1 MREYFEHQL
10 KENRVVTQES
20 LDKVSMKTYTSGR
33 EIKPGEIIL
42 FAFVKPDKNSA
53 SLICLH
59 EEELDQFEYV
69 QNPTEFIP
77 EIKLKQ
83 VI

>member
-1 MREYFEHQL
+1 MREHFQKQL
-10 KENRVVTQES
+10 TENKVVTQEA
-20 LDKVSMKTYTSGR
+20 LDNVTLKTYTSGR

-42 FAFVKPDKNSA
+42 FAFVKNNSNTVEM
-53 SLICLH
+53 ICLH
-59 EEELDQFEYV
+59 KDELEQYEYV
-69 QNPTEFIP
+69 QTPSEFIP

>member
-1 MREYFEHQL
+1 MREHFLHQFT
-10 KENRVVTQES
+10 ENKIVTQEA
-20 LDKVSMKTYTSGR
+20 LEKVTLKAYTSGR

-42 FAFVKPDKNSA
+42 FAFTKDNKNTTE
-53 SLICLH
+53 LICLH
-59 EEELDQFEYV
+59 EEELEQYEYV
-69 QNPTEFIP
+69 QSPTEFIP

>member
-1 MREYFEHQL
+1 MREYFTHQFI
-10 KENRVVTQES
+10 ENKIVTQES
-20 LDKVSMKTYTSGR
+20 LDKVTLRTYTSGR

-42 FAFVKPDKNSA
+42 FAFTKNTKNTA
-53 SLICLH
+53 ELICLH
-59 EEELDQFEYV
+59 EEELEQYEYV
-69 QNPTEFIP
+69 QSPTEFIP

>member
-1 MREYFEHQL
+1 MREYFIQQL
-10 KENRVVTQES
+10 TENKIVTQEA
-20 LDKVSMKTYTSGR
+20 LEKVTLKTYTSGR
-33 EIKPGEIIL
+33 NIKPGEIIL
-42 FAFVKPDKNSA
+42 FAFIKNEQDIVE
-53 SLICLH
+53 LICLH
-59 EEELDQFEYV
+59 EDELNQYEYV

>member
-1 MREYFEHQL
+1 MREHFAHQF
-10 KENRVVTQES
+10 KENKIVTQES
-20 LDKVSMKTYTSGR
+20 LEKVTLRMYTSGR

-42 FAFVKPDKNSA
+42 FAFTKDDKNNA
-53 SLICLH
+53 ELICLH
-59 EEELDQFEYV
+59 EEELEQYEYV
-69 QNPTEFIP
+69 QSPTEFIP

>member
-1 MREYFEHQL
+1 MKEYFTHQF
-10 KENRVVTQES
+10 KENKIVTQES
-20 LDKVSMKTYTSGR
+20 LDKVTLKAYTSGR

-42 FAFVKPDKNSA
+42 FAFVKDNNNA
-53 SLICLH
+53 ELICLH
-59 EEELDQFEYV
+59 EEELEQYEYV

>member
-1 MREYFEHQL
+1 MREYFTQQL
-10 KENRVVTQES
+10 TENKIVTQEA
-20 LDKVSMKTYTSGR
+20 LEKVTLKTYTSGR
-33 EIKPGEIIL
+33 NIRPGEIIL
-42 FAFVKPDKNSA
+42 FAFIKNGQDTIE
-53 SLICLH
+53 LICLH
-59 EEELDQFEYV
+59 EDELDQYEYV

>member
-1 MREYFEHQL
+1 MREYFSYQL
-10 KENRVVTQES
+10 TENKVVTQKS
-20 LDKVSMKTYTSGR
+20 LDEVTLKTYTSGR

-42 FAFVKPDKNSA
+42 FAFTKNDKNSA
-53 SLICLH
+53 ELICLH
-59 EEELDQFEYV
+59 EDELEQYEYI
-69 QNPTEFIP
+69 QSPTEFIP

>member
-1 MREYFEHQL
+1 MREYFIQQFT
-10 KENRVVTQES
+10 ENKIVTQES
-20 LDKVSMKTYTSGR
+20 LEKVTLKTYTSGR
-33 EIKPGEIIL
+33 NIKPGEIIL
-42 FAFVKPDKNSA
+42 FAFIKNEQNNIE
-53 SLICLH
+53 LICLH
-59 EEELDQFEYV
+59 EDELDQYEYV

>member
-1 MREYFEHQL
+1 MREYFAQQL
-10 KENRVVTQES
+10 TENKIVTREA
-20 LDKVSMKTYTSGR
+20 LEKVTLKTYTSGR
-33 EIKPGEIIL
+33 NIRPGEIIL
-42 FAFVKPDKNSA
+42 FAFMKNRQDIVE
-53 SLICLH
+53 LICLH
-59 EEELDQFEYV
+59 EDELNQYEYV

>member
-1 MREYFEHQL
+1 MREYFTQQL
-10 KENRVVTQES
+10 TENKIVTQEA
-20 LDKVSMKTYTSGR
+20 LKKVTLKTYTSGR
-33 EIKPGEIIL
+33 NIRPGEIIL
-42 FAFVKPDKNSA
+42 FAFIKNGQDTIE
-53 SLICLH
+53 LICLH
-59 EEELDQFEYV
+59 EDELDQYEYV

>member
-1 MREYFEHQL
+1 MREYFLQQL
-10 KENRVVTQES
+10 TENKIVTQEA
-20 LDKVSMKTYTSGR
+20 LDKVTLKTYTSGR

-42 FAFVKPDKNSA
+42 FAFIKNEQNDIE
-53 SLICLH
+53 LIGLH
-59 EEELDQFEYV
+59 EDELDQYEYV

>member
-1 MREYFEHQL
+1 MREYFIQQL
-10 KENRVVTQES
+10 TENKIVTQES
-20 LDKVSMKTYTSGR
+20 LEKVTLKTYTSGR
-33 EIKPGEIIL
+33 NIKPGEIIL
-42 FAFVKPDKNSA
+42 FAFIKNEQNNIE
-53 SLICLH
+53 LICLH
-59 EEELDQFEYV
+59 EDELDQYEYV

>member
-1 MREYFEHQL
+1 MKEYFTHQF
-10 KENRVVTQES
+10 KENKIVTQES
-20 LDKVSMKTYTSGR
+20 LEKVTLKAYTSGR

-42 FAFVKPDKNSA
+42 FAFVKNNNNA
-53 SLICLH
+53 ELICLH
-59 EEELDQFEYV
+59 EEELEQYEYV

>member
-1 MREYFEHQL
+1 MREHFAHQF
-10 KENRVVTQES
+10 KENKIVTQEA
-20 LDKVSMKTYTSGR
+20 LDKVTLKTYTSGR

-42 FAFVKPDKNSA
+42 FAFVKNEKNNA
-53 SLICLH
+53 ELICLH
-59 EEELDQFEYV
+59 EEELEQYEYV
-69 QNPTEFIP
+69 QHPTEFLP

>member
-1 MREYFEHQL
+1 MREYFIQQFT
-10 KENRVVTQES
+10 ENKIVTQEA
-20 LDKVSMKTYTSGR
+20 LKKVTLKAYTSGR
-33 EIKPGEIIL
+33 NIKPGEIIL
-42 FAFVKPDKNSA
+42 FAFIKNEQNNIE
-53 SLICLH
+53 LICLH
-59 EEELDQFEYV
+59 EDELDQYEYV

>member
-1 MREYFEHQL
+1 MREYFIQQFT
-10 KENRVVTQES
+10 ENKIVTQEA
-20 LDKVSMKTYTSGR
+20 LEKVTLKAYTSGR
-33 EIKPGEIIL
+33 NIKPGEIIL
-42 FAFVKPDKNSA
+42 FAFIKNEQNNIE
-53 SLICLH
+53 LICLH
-59 EEELDQFEYV
+59 EDELDQYEYV

>member
-1 MREYFEHQL
+1 MKEYFTHQFT
-10 KENRVVTQES
+10 ENKIVTQEA
-20 LDKVSMKTYTSGR
+20 LEKVTLKAYTSGR

-42 FAFVKPDKNSA
+42 FAFTKDNKNTTE
-53 SLICLH
+53 LICLH
-59 EEELDQFEYV
+59 EEELEQYEYV

>member
-1 MREYFEHQL
+1 MREYFLHQFT
-10 KENRVVTQES
+10 ENKVVTQEA
-20 LDKVSMKTYTSGR
+20 LDQVTLKTYTSGR

-42 FAFVKPDKNSA
+42 FAFAKDDKNTA
-53 SLICLH
+53 ELICLH
-59 EEELDQFEYV
+59 EDELEQYEYV

>member
-1 MREYFEHQL
+1 MKEHFAHQF
-10 KENRVVTQES
+10 KENKIVTQEA
-20 LDKVSMKTYTSGR
+20 LDKVTLKTYTSGR

-42 FAFVKPDKNSA
+42 FAFVKNDNNNA
-53 SLICLH
+53 ELICLH
-59 EEELDQFEYV
+59 EEELEQYEYV
-69 QNPTEFIP
+69 QHPTESLP

>member
-1 MREYFEHQL
+1 MREYFAQQL
-10 KENRVVTQES
+10 TENKIVTREA
-20 LDKVSMKTYTSGR
+20 LEKVTLKTYTSGR
-33 EIKPGEIIL
+33 NIRPGEIIL
-42 FAFVKPDKNSA
+42 FAFIKNGQDTIE
-53 SLICLH
+53 LICLH
-59 EEELDQFEYV
+59 EDELDQYEYV

>member
-1 MREYFEHQL
+1 MREHFTQQL
-10 KENRVVTQES
+10 TENKIVTQES
-20 LDKVSMKTYTSGR
+20 LDKVSRKTYTSGR

-42 FAFVKPDKNSA
+42 FAFVKPNQDTIE
-53 SLICLH
+53 LIGLH
-59 EEELDQFEYV
+59 EDELNQYEYV
-69 QNPTEFIP
+69 QNQTEFVP